1 MDESLGT
8 VRERER
14 VTNLKNGIRK
24 KQKNKLHS
32 NLKLA
37 LKTEKNKEAL
47 CTYGI
52 ILIICLIMCAPLLQF
67 HIASD
72 TYNFMD
78 LGYFEYPLQYFLKDA
93 RLVSTICSYIAGFLN
108 LPFEVFVVLM
118 EICAVIFSSISIYL
132 IYSTVKDKLKLSSIW
147 KKVLLI
153 MASFIIVFNCMSL
166 EYLLYAESGVMCLS
180 LTLSILAAKVISEKK
195 KHKYLKSVLL
205 MIIATF
211 CYQGAV
217 NVFLPLAILFIF
229 ISTKNLKD
237 IAKQIACACGIILV
251 AYIVNVVS
259 ISVINIILGTEQ
271 ARVGGGILKNLMN
284 FPVIISYIIKNIII
298 YNYNLWP
305 IAITPIFIAI
315 SVIILLFQE
324 SAIEKLLKYLVIV
337 IVALGICI
345 APVFFMKTPSME
357 PRMAMSVGAIVG
369 ISLIYLISLQ
379 HKYKTIKYITFIII
393 LGFFVYNAINTN
405 QIYTTHIATNKIDD
419 NMGIAIKYQ
428 LEEYERETGNIVTKV
443 AYYRDA
449 SHRDYH
455 YGWDKKYSS
464 FAQRAFDNYF
474 CIVEALNYYC
484 DRKFEDVPMTQKV
497 YDENFKGKNWNAYSD
512 EQLVFIEDTMYICT
526 Y

>member
-1 MDESLGT
+1 MEKFKKWIET
-8 VRERER
+8 
-14 VTNLKNGIRK
+14 RK
-24 KQKNKLHS
+24 
-32 NLKLA
+32 
-37 LKTEKNKEAL
+37 EEIF
-47 CTYGI
+47 TYGI

-108 LPFEVFVVLM
+108 LPFEVFIVLM
-118 EICAVIFSSISIYL
+118 EIFAVIFSSISIYL
-132 IYSTVKDKLKLSSIW
+132 IYSTVKNKLKLSSIW
-147 KKVLLI
+147 KKILLI
-153 MASFIIVFNCMSL
+153 MASFIVVFNCMSL

-180 LTLSILAAKVISEKK
+180 LTLSILAAKVVSEKK
-195 KHKYLKSVLL
+195 KHKYLKAILI

-229 ISTKNLKD
+229 LNTDNLKVKD
-237 IAKQIACACGIILV
+237 IVKQIACACGIIIIS
-251 AYIVNVVS
+251 YIVNVVS
-259 ISVINIILGTEQ
+259 IYIINIILGTAQ
-271 ARVGGGILKNLMN
+271 ARVGGGILENLMK
-284 FPVIISYIIKNIII
+284 FPLIIGYIVRNILI

-305 IAITPIFIAI
+305 IAIIPIFMAI
-315 SVIILLFQE
+315 SVILLLFQE
-324 SAIEKLLKYLVIV
+324 NAVEKIIKYLVIV
-337 IVALGICI
+337 ISALGICI
-345 APVFFMKTPSME
+345 APVFFMQTPSME
-357 PRMAMSVGAIVG
+357 PRMAMSVGGIVG
-369 ISLIYLISLQ
+369 ISLIYLISLDY
-379 HKYKTIKYITFIII
+379 KYKTIKYIVSMII
-393 LGFFVYNAINTN
+393 LGFFVYNVINTN
-405 QIYTTHIATNKIDD
+405 QIYTAHIATNKIDD
-419 NMGIAIKYQ
+419 NMGIAIKYR
-428 LEEYERETGNIVTKV
+428 LEEYEKETGNTVTKV

-449 SHRDYH
+449 SHRDFH

-464 FAQRAFDNYF
+464 FAQRAFDNYY

-484 DRKFEDVPMTQKV
+484 NRKFEDVPMSQKV